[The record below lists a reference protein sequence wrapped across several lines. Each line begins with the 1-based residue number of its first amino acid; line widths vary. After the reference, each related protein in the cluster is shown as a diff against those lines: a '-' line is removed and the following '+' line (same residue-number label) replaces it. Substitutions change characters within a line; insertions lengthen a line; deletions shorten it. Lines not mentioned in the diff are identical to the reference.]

1 MRAIRIYPALLG
13 ALLITV
19 AVFLFMRS
27 LIQYSES
34 EGAQLAVFNDVQIL
48 HSAPEPETPPPP
60 EQTPEPEPEVTA
72 EPTLEP
78 MVTAAPALAA
88 PSIPAAALQ
97 IPALDLGAGDLDIPA
112 VGDRWSGGA
121 GGRWAKALAGTE
133 GDDVLVGG
141 GADAQ
146 GYVEVVPYDTR
157 RPNVPEVAWRN
168 KIDGWVLVAFSV
180 TPDGRTQ
187 KVRVLDANPRG
198 VFEDTVIAAVSDWKY
213 RVDFA
218 GKVSGDVVV
227 TQKVEVKWSNYPQN
241 LPNVD

>member
-1 MRAIRIYPALLG
+1 MRIFPALLG
-13 ALLITV
+13 ALLVTV

-34 EGAQLAVFNDVQIL
+34 EGAQLAVYNDVQIL

-60 EQTPEPEPEVTA
+60 EQTQVQEPEVTA

-78 MVTAAPALAA
+78 LTTAASALAA
-88 PSIPAAALQ
+88 PSVPAAALQ

-112 VGDRWSGGA
+112 AGDRWSGGV
-121 GGRWAKALAGTE
+121 GERWTKALAGAEE
-133 GDDVLVGG
+133 GVQVGG
-141 GADAQ
+141 GSDAQ

-213 RVDFA
+213 RVSFA
-218 GKVSGDVVV
+218 GKATGDVVV
-227 TQKVEVKWSNYPQN
+227 TQKVEVLWSNYPQN